1 MGFYD
6 EIINGNSKYFTY
18 DGTGWLTVHA
28 NCPKCNNKVE
38 LSYNI
43 NSYTEKEIEL
53 KVEKIR
59 IDPPICYR
67 CKYKAA
73 WDIILGIYSN
83 AYSKDTYKTTVINS
97 IAKIVF
103 TGDSIEPKPTKFK
116 TMLEDRGLAVGNIER
131 NLWNI
136 AVDECSLYKDG
147 NVYQIN
153 RWCESDTV
161 NKIFNFFK

>member
-6 EIINGNSKYFTY
+6 EIINGNSKYCTY

-28 NCPKCNNKVE
+28 NCPKCNNTVE

-59 IDPPICYR
+59 IDPPMCYR
-67 CKYKAA
+67 CK
-73 WDIILGIYSN
+73 
-83 AYSKDTYKTTVINS
+83 YKTTVINS

-161 NKIFNFFK
+161 SKIFNFFK